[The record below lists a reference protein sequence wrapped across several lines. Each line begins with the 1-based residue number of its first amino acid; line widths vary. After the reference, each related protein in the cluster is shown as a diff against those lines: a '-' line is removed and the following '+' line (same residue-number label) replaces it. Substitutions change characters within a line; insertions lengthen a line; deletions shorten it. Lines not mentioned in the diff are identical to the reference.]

1 MMRACIALLKC
12 RNTDAFVKTS
22 TSISQ
27 RKAWER
33 GFNLM
38 ICPHCGTENKQG
50 EHFCTECGAQLV
62 DNSST
67 VTVTSNGGKG
77 PAAGLAPGTSLQ
89 QGRYVIVKALG
100 EGGMGSVLLAKDTRL
115 SDKLVVIKVLNPE
128 STDPDKLQEDMRN
141 FEHEVDTLARLNHP
155 LIPDVTDRFEE
166 EKRYYMVME
175 YVEGENLEDWLERS
189 HKPMGE
195 QDALRYTLEVLD
207 ILEYLSKQKPAIVH
221 RDIKPA
227 NIIIGK
233 GDKHAHLVDFGI
245 ARANVMVAGQR
256 RKTTAL
262 GTPGYAPPEQY
273 QGFADPR
280 SDLYALAATLHHLV
294 TNRDPGEY
302 APFQFPPVRTLN
314 PRLSPRLEQI
324 LLKALKTNA
333 DERYQTAQEMRADL
347 ESLFAGTSGVGTTDG
362 YRLSDS
368 TTLRALPPQF
378 PKQPTSGRR
387 STRDSFNTPTYVG
400 ERMRR
405 QQQMQESDYSDPD
418 YYQEMQSQDFQQ
430 PRQIFQSPPPFRQ
443 YMPPRQ
449 QYYGNR
455 GNMPHDQENQ
465 IMWHFILFVVAICI
479 IALIAVLLFSSL
491 HFY

>member
-1 MMRACIALLKC
+1 MK
-12 RNTDAFVKTS
+12 
-22 TSISQ
+22 
-27 RKAWER
+27 
-33 GFNLM
+33 
-38 ICPHCGTENKQG
+38 CPHCGTENRP
-50 EHFCTECGAQLV
+50 EDHFCEECGAQLGAPE
-62 DNSST
+62 T
-67 VTVTSNGGKG
+67 TG
-77 PAAGLAPGTSLQ
+77 PTTGAAGLAAGLVPGASLQ
-89 QGRYVIVKALG
+89 NGRYVIAKALG

-115 SDKLVVIKVLNPE
+115 ADKLTVIKVLNAE
-128 STDPDKLQEDMRN
+128 STDPDKLQEDVRN
-141 FEHEVDTLARLNHP
+141 FKREAETLAHLDHP
-155 LIPDVTDRFEE
+155 LIPDVTDHFEE
-166 EKRYYMVME
+166 GLRYYMVMD
-175 YVEGENLEDWLERS
+175 YVEGENLEHWLERTNQ
-189 HKPMGE
+189 PMKE
-195 QDALRYTLEVLD
+195 QDALRYALEVLD
-207 ILEYLSKQKPAIVH
+207 ILEYLAKQQPAIVH

-227 NIIIGK
+227 NIIIGAK
-233 GDKHAHLVDFGI
+233 DKHAHLVDFGI
-245 ARANVMVAGQR
+245 ARANTMINGKL

-314 PRLSPRLEQI
+314 PRLSPRLEQN

-347 ESLFAGTSGVGTTDG
+347 ESLFAGTSVVGTTDG

-368 TTLRALPPQF
+368 TPLRALPPQF
-378 PKQPTSGRR
+378 PKHRASGGR
-387 STRDSFNTPTYVG
+387 STRDPFNSPTHAG

-405 QQQMQESDYSDPD
+405 QQQMQEPDYSDPD

-430 PRQIFQSPPPFRQ
+430 PRQIFQQPPPFRQ
-443 YMPPRQ
+443 YMQPRQ

-455 GNMPHDQENQ
+455 GNMSRDQENQ

-479 IALIAVLLFSSL
+479 IALVAVLLFSSL
-491 HFY
+491 HMY